1 MFLLISIALLL
12 YYVTCILI
20 KNNNNINKIENNI
33 DNLKLQFN
41 IYKNDFVNINTKLNK
56 ITNTINEIEYIVD
69 NENNIIHNKIDK
81 LEKNQTNTDMIEDI
95 NYVKKL
101 YEINMNTNINNF
113 NQMYDDMTN
122 KINKCK
128 MDITNLR
135 LEYLADSM
143 VNK

>member
-1 MFLLISIALLL
+1 MFLLIGIALLL
-12 YYVTCILI
+12 YYATCILI
-20 KNNNNINKIENNI
+20 KNNNNINKIENDI

-101 YEINMNTNINNF
+101 YEINMNTTNNNF

-122 KINKCK
+122 KINNCK

>member
-1 MFLLISIALLL
+1 MFILISIALLL
-12 YYVTCILI
+12 YYATCILI

-81 LEKNQTNTDMIEDI
+81 LEKNQTNTDIIEDI

-101 YEINMNTNINNF
+101 YEINMNTTSNNF

-128 MDITNLR
+128 MDINNLR

>member
-33 DNLKLQFN
+33 DILKLQFN